1 MTNCIAR
8 QMELEGLG
16 KRRVEAAFDGGWV
29 SSDGGAILLRETEKR
44 VGLLRRFAEC
54 FIDHRDPARVE
65 FSKEHLVAQRTMM
78 LALGYED
85 LNDHDALRHDPLL
98 ATAIDVVDP
107 TGMSRKRERDK
118 GIPLAGKSTLN
129 RLELTPENVSEQE
142 RYKKI
147 EADPNRIERLFVDH
161 FLDSHKEPP
170 EEIILD
176 LDATDDPLHGKQ
188 EGRFF
193 HGYYGHYCYLP
204 LYIFCDDFLLC
215 AKLRPSNI
223 DGAAGAIEEVACIVD
238 QIRESWPDVRIILR
252 ADSGFTRESLMVWAE
267 ESGVDFILGLARN
280 SRLNEVLADEMALA
294 REEHEETG
302 RPARR
307 FKDFW
312 YITQDSWTW
321 ERRVVGKAE
330 MLPGKSNPRYVVTSL
345 GSDEWAAKP
354 LYEDL
359 YCARG
364 DMENRIKEQQLD
376 LFADRTSTHWLH
388 SNQLRLWM
396 SSVAYLLVA
405 AMRRLGLKG
414 TEHERAQAGT
424 IRTRLMK
431 IGALITVSVRR
442 VRIRLSESY
451 PWQDLFLQVY
461 QNLKSHPLVQ

>member
-1 MTNCIAR
+1 MTDCIAR
-8 QMELEGLG
+8 QMDLEGLG
-16 KRRVEAAFDGGWV
+16 KRRVGAAFDGGWV

-44 VGLLRRFAEC
+44 TGLLRRFAEC
-54 FIDHRDPARVE
+54 FSDHRDPNRIE

-85 LNDHDALRHDPLL
+85 LNDHDMLRHDPLL
-98 ATAIDVVDP
+98 ATAINVIDP

-129 RLELTPENVSEQE
+129 RLELTSENVSAQE

-147 EADPNRIERLFVDH
+147 EADPRRIERLFVEH
-161 FLDSHKEPP
+161 FLDSHEEPL

-204 LYIFCDDFLLC
+204 LYIFCDDFLLA

-238 QIRESWPDVRIILR
+238 QIRESWPDVRITLR
-252 ADSGFTRESLMVWAE
+252 ADSGFTREPLMVWAE

-280 SRLNEVLADEMALA
+280 SRLNEILADEMALA

-302 RPARR
+302 RSARR

-312 YITQDSWTW
+312 YSTLNTWTW

-345 GSDEWAAKP
+345 GSDEWEAKP

-414 TEHERAQAGT
+414 TEHERVQAGT

-461 QNLKSHPLVQ
+461 KNLKSHPLVL

>member
-1 MTNCIAR
+1 MTDCISR

-44 VGLLRRFAEC
+44 TGLLRQFAEC

-65 FSKEHLVAQRTMM
+65 FPKEHLVTQRTMM

-85 LNDHDALRHDPLL
+85 LNDHDTLRHDPLL
-98 ATAIDVVDP
+98 AMAIDVVDP

-129 RLELTPENVSEQE
+129 RLELTPEGVSDTE

-147 EADPNRIERLFVDH
+147 EAVPSRIEDLFVEH
-161 FLDSHKEPP
+161 FLDSHEEPLD
-170 EEIILD
+170 EIILD

-204 LYIFCDDFLLC
+204 LYIFCDDFLL
-215 AKLRPSNI
+215 AAVLRPSNI
-223 DGAAGAIEEVACIVD
+223 DGAAGALEEVACIVD
-238 QIRESWPDVRIILR
+238 KIRKRWPAVRIILR
-252 ADSGFTRESLMVWAE
+252 ADSGFTREPLMVWAE
-267 ESGVDFILGLARN
+267 ESNVDFILGLARN
-280 SRLNEVLADEMALA
+280 SRLNQILSDEMALA
-294 REEHEETG
+294 REERDETG

-312 YITQDSWTW
+312 YCTLNSWTQW
-321 ERRVVGKAE
+321 RRVVGKAE

-345 GSDEWAAKP
+345 SSEEWEARA

-396 SSVAYLLVA
+396 SSVAYMLVA

-414 TEHERAQAGT
+414 TKLERAQAVT

-431 IGALITVSVRR
+431 IGAV
-442 VRIRLSESY
+442 
-451 PWQDLFLQVY
+451 
-461 QNLKSHPLVQ
+461 